1 VLVVWGDHALLLEVK
16 HRGGQSA
23 LQWIEQV
30 RAVRATPAHEG
41 KVLWIVAV
49 GGLDAGAV
57 AQQRDGWVSGLGEQ
71 APGLLRLRWERLC
84 DEIHERLRS
93 ELPAGTAAIFRD
105 LCASLAHWG
114 YRRKLGFDSLPR
126 YGHRYPIRTGSDRL
140 KELMEWRIR

>member
-30 RAVRATPAHEG
+30 RAARAASAYQG
-41 KVLWIVAV
+41 KTLWVVAV

-57 AQQRDGWVSGLGEQ
+57 ASQCDGWVSGLGDR
-71 APGLLRLRWERLC
+71 APGLLCLRWERLR
-84 DEIHERLRS
+84 DEIRERLRG

-105 LCASLAHWG
+105 LCAALAHWG

-126 YGHRYPIRTGSDRL
+126 VAHRYPIRTGSDQL